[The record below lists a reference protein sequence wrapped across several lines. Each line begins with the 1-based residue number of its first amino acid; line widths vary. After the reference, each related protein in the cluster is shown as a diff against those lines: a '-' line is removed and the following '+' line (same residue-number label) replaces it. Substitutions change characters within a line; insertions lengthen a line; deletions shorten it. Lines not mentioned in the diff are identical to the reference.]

1 MSRVTTAYVSA
12 YQPGRIHESRLFRYE
27 KRRFT
32 ADFNA
37 VLGSDT
43 GLSSVDWYCS
53 NPAVTVMVDATCTQ
67 KEGGVTVTINV
78 PGHSVLKCSA
88 TLTDGSVLTQ
98 LFRVIS
104 LPSAYFCEPSL
115 SASA

>member
-12 YQPGRIHESRLFRYE
+12 YQRGRIHESRLFRYE
-27 KRRFT
+27 RRNFT
-32 ADFNA
+32 ANFNA
-37 VLGSDT
+37 ALEGDVGV
-43 GLSSVDWYCS
+43 SSVDWYCS
-53 NPAVTVMVDATCTQ
+53 NPAVTVMADATCTQ

-78 PGHSVLKCSA
+78 PGFSILKCSA

-98 LFRVIS
+98 LFRVMS
-104 LPSAYFCEPSL
+104 MPSAYFCEPSL